1 MPSLTKNNAV
11 KRKVIGRRA
20 AQGRPGSHL
29 FQNSDASLA
38 KYFRNIGSNNTLDA
52 EEEVAQAKRLFEL
65 EQELWAV
72 ILGEKARVEPVREII
87 QEARIDHPGGKIDE
101 VIGMLDQLSHS
112 LTRGKASTR
121 STAVSTDLIS
131 AIADNL
137 RDLDEDRS
145 LIGRVL
151 DRMHRENLSMFPDK
165 LGQEGRRQRRIDAIS
180 AQVRQAKHCFIREN
194 LGLVVNIA
202 KRYHVDQMSLSDLI
216 QEGNLGLMRAV
227 DKFDYRKGFRFSTYA
242 SWWIRS
248 YISRAI
254 VRKSNTVRIPEYM
267 LRDRNRIKRTEE
279 AHRAKVGQSL
289 NEEELAN
296 ELGLSQKRLQRTL
309 RHDVAFVESLDREMP
324 GNDNQK
330 YIDFLSDEDAK
341 SPLEMVSLN
350 DWLKSIPKTLEH
362 LSVVERFVISW
373 RFGLVDGDEM
383 TLQEI
388 GQCLSLSR
396 ERIRQIQEEALGK
409 LRDQLEVDAA

>member
-1 MPSLTKNNAV
+1 MPSLTKDNTV
-11 KRKVIGRRA
+11 KKKTVNRRA
-20 AQGRPGSHL
+20 VEGRSQSRIY
-29 FQNSDASLA
+29 QNSDASLA
-38 KYFRNIGSNNTLDA
+38 RYFRTIGSNNTLDA
-52 EEEVAQAKRLFEL
+52 EEEVAQARRLFEL

-72 ILGEKARVEPVREII
+72 VLEGRERVSTVKEVVEEARV
-87 QEARIDHPGGKIDE
+87 DHPVGQIDE
-101 VIGMLDQLSHS
+101 VSGLLDRLDRSLSRPAS
-112 LTRGKASTR
+112 STR
-121 STAVSTDLIS
+121 PSAESNDLIV
-131 AIADNL
+131 AIADKL
-137 RDLDEDRS
+137 RDLDEDRG
-145 LIGRVL
+145 LVARVL
-151 DRMHRENLSMFPDK
+151 ERMPQKALSVSAGKVSRMGR
-165 LGQEGRRQRRIDAIS
+165 GQKRINAI
-180 AQVRQAKHCFIREN
+180 AAEVTQAKHNFIREN

-279 AHRAKVGQSL
+279 AHRAKAGQSL
-289 NEEELAN
+289 NQEELAS
-296 ELGLSQKRLQRTL
+296 ELGLSRKRLERTL

-330 YIDFLSDEDAK
+330 YIDFLSDEEAK

-409 LRDQLEVDAA
+409 IRDQMEVDAA

>member
-1 MPSLTKNNAV
+1 MSNSKKQNTV
-11 KRKVIGRRA
+11 KKSAAPRA
-20 AQGRPGSHL
+20 LKSHGAGHM
-29 FQNSDASLA
+29 FKNSDTSLA
-38 KYFRNIGSNNTLDA
+38 RYFRNIGRHNTLDA
-52 EEEVAQAKRLFEL
+52 DEEMAQAREIFEL
-65 EQELWAV
+65 EEHLWTA
-72 ILGEKARVEPVREII
+72 ILENREQVKIVKDIVREAAGDDVS
-87 QEARIDHPGGKIDE
+87 EAFDE
-101 VIGMLDQLSHS
+101 VVSLVTKLDRS
-112 LTRGKASTR
+112 LARTKSSKRRTAST
-121 STAVSTDLIS
+121 TEAMATL
-131 AIADNL
+131 AEKL

-145 LIGRVL
+145 LVGQVLSRMKAGAEGGRL
-151 DRMHRENLSMFPDK
+151 DVTINGLTERVKHVKHR
-165 LGQEGRRQRRIDAIS
+165 
-180 AQVRQAKHCFIREN
+180 FIREN

-267 LRDRNRIKRTEE
+267 LRDRNRIKRTDE
-279 AHRAKVGQSL
+279 AHRAKAGRSL
-289 NEEELAN
+289 NEEELAS
-296 ELGLSQKRLQRTL
+296 ELGLSKKRLQRTL
-309 RHDVAFVESLDREMP
+309 RHDVAFIESLDREMP
-324 GNDNQK
+324 GNDHQK
-330 YIDFLSDEDAK
+330 YIDFLSDENAK
-341 SPLEMVSLN
+341 SPLEMASLN
-350 DWLKSIPKTLEH
+350 DWLKSIPQTLEH
-362 LSVVERFVISW
+362 LSVVERFVICW

-409 LRDQLEVDAA
+409 LRDRLEVSAA

>member
-1 MPSLTKNNAV
+1 MSSLIKENRVGNKSVTEAAK
-11 KRKVIGRRA
+11 KRANSRIFR
-20 AQGRPGSHL
+20 
-29 FQNSDASLA
+29 NSDTSLA
-38 KYFRNIGSNNTLDA
+38 RYLLNIGANSTLDS
-52 EEEVAQAKRLFEL
+52 EEEMAQAKELFEL
-65 EQELWAV
+65 EQNLWAV
-72 ILGEKARVEPVREII
+72 ILSDKAQVKTVGDVVKSVDSDNAIKER
-87 QEARIDHPGGKIDE
+87 DE
-101 VIGMLDQLSHS
+101 VVALLGKLSRALARAKNS
-112 LTRGKASTR
+112 IQPTSGTEDIVNALAEK
-121 STAVSTDLIS
+121 
-131 AIADNL
+131 L

-145 LIGRVL
+145 LIGQVL
-151 DRMHRENLSMFPDK
+151 ANMPKNAIASTSEQRGSKQHR
-165 LGQEGRRQRRIDAIS
+165 QERINGIVE
-180 AQVRQAKHCFIREN
+180 QVTRAKHHFIREN

-279 AHRAKVGQSL
+279 AHRAKVGRSL

-296 ELGLSQKRLQRTL
+296 ELGLSKKRLQRTL

-396 ERIRQIQEEALGK
+396 ERIRQIQEEALVK
-409 LRDQLEVDAA
+409 LRDRLEASAA